1 MYIILL
7 YFAQASERIM
17 EISEQYSDLTAINVN
32 GSIYILKNIV
42 WQLSATGPLLL
53 LHRNKQVSER
63 YLHPGL
69 PILPNTQINNSIL
82 YSLKA
87 TTTQIYWQEL
97 FADKKYTILQ

>member
-42 WQLSATGPLLL
+42 WQLLATAASVYE
-53 LHRNKQVSER
+53 QA
-63 YLHPGL
+63 
-69 PILPNTQINNSIL
+69 
-82 YSLKA
+82 SLA
-87 TTTQIYWQEL
+87 
-97 FADKKYTILQ
+97 